1 MKPYIPIKVY
11 RWYNKDKYELY
22 IFDKSSEIYKEGKKI
37 NENIYIDD
45 NIDDGLNKIALYIRN
60 YENET
65 KKNNL
70 YYAWN
75 GEKSLSHKINKIKW
89 KGYNVNPFLSSNRG
103 SEELKEDITYTFNT
117 NELFDMRKVNIVY
130 NEDISE
136 DLKRNKYYFIE
147 KKIGTY
153 KSYKLRD
160 DKLYDLVLQ
169 DTEYIKK
176 YNDRYNRVDLY
187 GKLKKKLILSE
198 LYDNIRTKKNIALV
212 QWINDNSKIMYKMQK
227 KHFIK
232 KEQLLNW
239 CNISKI
245 TKINCINIYYII
257 TKGCYCKITIN
268 NIGEIVY
275 SYIFDVRKNINWEI
289 INKTKIILTNYL
301 KKYIREKIKMREMS
315 LKLSTSYVIDNTLYT
330 NFVSKISS
338 YIDIFSVKKSQNKE
352 KKEIICIYKRSSYY
366 NDNIDINEY
375 ILSRYNLGISKEEIE
390 YELVNLGYNIE
401 NAREEI
407 INVIEN
413 IEINDKELKKTK
425 IKDNGT
431 IILISKSNNGFD
443 IEITNSANYKELNYL
458 LYWLSKIIASSRKI
472 TKKEENKKEDKKE
485 EKKDDYKLDKEVIE
499 KEIEEE
505 EIDKLGELDYN
516 LDDDDEDELL
526 GGAIGKEKHSYFVDL
541 IKKVDKDLVTDN
553 YARDK
558 CQSDF
563 QPIVLT
569 KEEKENL
576 EKNKQTYY
584 DNILEY
590 GSSKEKLNYYI
601 CPKLWCPISKIPL
614 DVNKEEWDCPLD
626 NEEPMKMFWGN
637 DKNKPRY
644 IKLIKPNDKGL
655 CAPCCGKK
663 LQKEEELKKCKIP
676 TDDNIEDN
684 LDINKI
690 KIKKK
695 EENKLDKKEEKK
707 EIVDEQEKNNYLMN
721 QKAPIP
727 ENRQG
732 SIPENLHSIL
742 LPEISYDMCSK
753 MIQKT
758 QKCYIRK
765 GLNHRSKD
773 NNIMIKNDSII
784 YAITSQ
790 LNFNNKKELIN
801 DIKNKLDIVKF
812 LTLENGQICKDF
824 MNIREIIPEK
834 NEKLINKLEKDKKK
848 LSILDYDSKNKISTS
863 RLLNIYNA
871 YNKFI
876 NYLSSDDY
884 PGDKLPYYM
893 YSLISILYKK
903 LLIIWENDNNDIKIL
918 CPLYSSYNELL
929 TNLDLNPEIIML
941 LKDNKYY
948 EPIVFKN
955 KLSTNNIIKLNDNI
969 TIKKIINECSNLN
982 DNDNNTKTYKKIYS
996 LNQWIKTKDDNYF
1009 NFEIKTILLN
1019 NDLSINYLL
1028 TESNILLNF
1037 ETISISLLS
1046 NFIKDMNIKKIKF
1059 YEDIVNKDLNIN
1071 RINKENYNKFKN
1083 KCKNLDI
1090 ESLNGRIISENET
1103 LFNSIINIS
1112 KLELKNNN
1120 IIHTNNYNEFYNYI
1134 DNENKRAY
1142 KWYNLQ
1148 KYIVS
1153 VIVNKYNDDKFI
1165 KEYSKLNRLEKI
1177 NKLYNKYFKSL
1188 NNNKIIKIILEELPT
1203 NNSKPITNLIKW
1215 INNIILTYKYDFMSS
1230 TIKENK
1236 DELIFSQNVF
1246 YINGIFEIPKLL
1258 LYYHDNMPNNLF
1270 DIKKN
1275 KNKDYIINNN
1285 IISDNLELPK
1295 IYEGPDEEL
1304 PTKWKKKL
1312 KNKFTNLIV
1321 IKSNYN
1327 IENFKEFINWLSKY
1341 LNIYVDYNEIKEIV
1355 SNYYIK
1361 NIFDKKNINLLLNDP
1376 SFYNELLKADK
1387 TKYLATKLYIKKFN
1401 NYTNDHISN
1410 ILNIVIKNN
1419 NLYPNDITF
1428 KVISD
1433 IFNISILL
1441 IHRMPNGTL
1450 QKNNIDDYYSDL
1462 VLSSTFISATKNM
1475 EERPLLIFNKI
1486 LKDNYIAYYPIVE
1499 KKDTINFDSLYI
1511 KYSFVPDNIKVLIN
1525 YHLKNLN

>member
-1270 DIKKN
+1270 DIKEN

>member
-996 LNQWIKTKDDNYF
+996 LNKWIKTKDDNYF

-1270 DIKKN
+1270 DIKEN